1 MVRIAILLVFAG
13 VVGCTQSFVIK
24 TKSTGK
30 PVMVGEIRQIGGE
43 KKPHDLKKPYDFTT
57 EIEIVDTPTSP
68 SSDWETKQAGKLD
81 DRLAAAMLLGD
92 RDAQMA
98 ELKFGSYVFFPIVM
112 YFDKD
117 WIRLS
122 GYTEPLNFPVKER
135 TYLLYDPVIKGKKT
149 KKGEKKKKEKT
160 KKKRRRS

>member
-135 TYLLYDPVIKGKKT
+135 TYLLYDPVIKGKKS

>member
-13 VVGCTQSFVIK
+13 VMACTQSFVMK

-68 SSDWETKQAGKLD
+68 SSDWEIKQAGKLD

-92 RDAQMA
+92 RDAQIA

-112 YFDKD
+112 CFDKD

-135 TYLLYDPVIKGKKT
+135 AYLLYDPVIKGKKS